1 MSGLPRLTDW
11 IDGRI
16 KPTIPGVY
24 QRRYMSDPDA
34 VFWALWT
41 GRKWMAGHHSCR
53 GKELAHED
61 VVRGIAHAAA
71 ETVPSVSDDFPWRGL
86 SEPPQ

>member
-24 QRRYMSDPDA
+24 QRQYLSGGVYIAQYARWDGLRWYKSQITP
-34 VFWALWT
+34 T
-41 GRKWMAGHHSCR
+41 H
-53 GKELAHED
+53 AHD
-61 VVRGIAHAAA
+61 V
-71 ETVPSVSDDFPWRGL
+71 TLVSDYPWLAWRGL